1 MGLKFYLNKFLK
13 VTSIEYYSLP
23 VLWNLRKVYSD
34 FLEKTEGYDPD
45 FPMSNFGNPGQK
57 IGGTNIHTIER
68 NPEFL
73 NSQDQTEEDN
83 PFKPH
88 NDLVDKRNMSVEE
101 RALKFLKDNGL

>member
-13 VTSIEYYSLP
+13 VTGIESYTLP
-23 VLWNLRKVYSD
+23 VLWSLKKVYTD

-45 FPMSNFGNPGQK
+45 FPMSSFGDPGQK

-73 NSQDQTEEDN
+73 SSENQSEEFRPQDG
-83 PFKPH
+83 
-88 NDLVDKRNMSVEE
+88 LVDKREKSSVNE
-101 RALKFLKDNGL
+101 RALKFLKENGL

>member
-13 VTSIEYYSLP
+13 VTGIESYTLP
-23 VLWNLRKVYSD
+23 VLWSLKKVYTD

-45 FPMSNFGNPGQK
+45 FPMSSFGDPGQK

-73 NSQDQTEEDN
+73 SSPEEFRPQDR
-83 PFKPH
+83 
-88 NDLVDKRNMSVEE
+88 LVDKRNTDVNE
-101 RALKFLKDNGL
+101 RALKFLKENGL